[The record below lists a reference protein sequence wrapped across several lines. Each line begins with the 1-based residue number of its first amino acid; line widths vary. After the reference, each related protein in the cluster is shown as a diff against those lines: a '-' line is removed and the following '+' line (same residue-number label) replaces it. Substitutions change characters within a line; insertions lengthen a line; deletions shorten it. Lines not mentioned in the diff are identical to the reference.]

1 MSTPTLHLFPGE
13 TEAAAI
19 RRRVKMHEFL
29 MTGGTQLGVVDGK
42 MTYSDPIDA
51 ATTPVCP
58 WHDEDCIA
66 WAEIQAGRT
75 TPYTDGPTLAEL
87 RDLTNEDYTE
97 GRAKLS
103 IEVGRNEP
111 TSVAT
116 GSFPTKPGVYAAA
129 GPKTGGNPWD
139 KGGPSSYTPGSNV
152 GTGGGWARKN
162 RIEDAR
168 DTVERE
174 FSGLMPEGD
183 VIEIDGDEDDE

>member
-13 TEAAAI
+13 TEDAAI
-19 RRRVKMHEFL
+19 LRRVRMHEFL

-75 TPYTDGPTLAEL
+75 KAYADGPTLAEL
-87 RDLTNEDYTE
+87 REITPEEYTE
-97 GRAKLS
+97 GRAKLAV
-103 IEVGRNEP
+103 EVGRNQP
-111 TSVAT
+111 ASVAT
-116 GSFPTKPGVYAAA
+116 GEFPTAKPGVYAAS

-139 KGGPSSYTPGSNV
+139 KQGSYSGGSHV
-152 GTGGGWARKN
+152 GTGTGGWSRKP
-162 RIEDAR
+162 RLEDAR

-183 VIEIDGDEDDE
+183 VIEIDGDEEDE